1 MPNHSYK
8 SSLKKKLKLSNERIL
23 AKLGLFLIPKVKKV
37 VSIVALEVRVWKAN
51 VPC

>member
-8 SSLKKKLKLSNERIL
+8 SSLKKLKLSNERIL